1 MYVGLFVRDKC
12 ERLVNNQSSKD
23 ESVQFSI
30 SSREV
35 TREKVTCEA
44 HDWELKNHARL
55 SNSRVFREKSH
66 PAKYLWKIF
75 FGKKLRPKFVTHT
88 INTLIA
94 HES

>member
-12 ERLVNNQSSKD
+12 ERSVNNQASKD

-35 TREKVTCEA
+35 TREKDTCEA

-55 SNSRVFREKSH
+55 SSLRVFHEKSH
-66 PAKYLWKIF
+66 PVKY
-75 FGKKLRPKFVTHT
+75 
-88 INTLIA
+88 
-94 HES
+94 S